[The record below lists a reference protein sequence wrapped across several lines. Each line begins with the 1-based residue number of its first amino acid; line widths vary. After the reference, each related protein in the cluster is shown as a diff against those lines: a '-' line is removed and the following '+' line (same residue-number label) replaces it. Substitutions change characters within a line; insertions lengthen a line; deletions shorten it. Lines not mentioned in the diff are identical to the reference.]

1 MSRLGEGAEHDG
13 LALLVPFWRV
23 SLAAL
28 TSRELG
34 ELRVTLV
41 EPWSVPGVISHLRL
55 TPAHRGNVL
64 C

>member
-1 MSRLGEGAEHDG
+1 MSRLGEGAEQDG
-13 LALLVPFWRV
+13 LALPVLFWRV

-41 EPWSVPGVISHLRL
+41 
-55 TPAHRGNVL
+55 
-64 C
+64 